1 MSTPNVTQQSLR
13 ISAKEADRIL
23 RRLDAQE
30 KKTEVSARRS
40 ARCRLR
46 GELLVATVPPSS
58 FPATTYYVRLRNV
71 SRHGV
76 AFLSRTAMTPGTLL
90 TIHLPIGP
98 ESSIVKKRATV
109 RRCRHVEGMIHE
121 IGAEFGSDS
130 TSYSQ
135 TYKRVV
141 W

>member
-1 MSTPNVTQQSLR
+1 MSTPNITQQNLR
-13 ISAKEADRIL
+13 ISKEEATRIL
-23 RRLDAQE
+23 DRLDAQE

-98 ESSIVKKRATV
+98 ESTIVERRATV
-109 RRCRHVEGMIHE
+109 RRCRHIEGMIHE

-130 TSYSQ
+130 TSYNQ
-135 TYKRVV
+135 VYKRVV

>member
-1 MSTPNVTQQSLR
+1 MSTSDVTQRNLR
-13 ISAKEADRIL
+13 ISEKEADRLL
-23 RRLDAQE
+23 RRLDAAE
-30 KKTEVSARRS
+30 KETDNSARRS

-58 FPATTYYVRLRNV
+58 FPATTYYVRLRNI

-90 TIHLPIGP
+90 TINLPIGP

-109 RRCRHVEGMIHE
+109 RRCRHIEGMIHE

-130 TSYSQ
+130 TSYNQ
-135 TYKRVV
+135 AYERVV